1 MEKYQ
6 VYMLLDRKTNE
17 FYYNVAIVDSLVG
30 LVKYAKEIGVKYEA
44 LGEFY
49 LKDNEMECFV
59 DDENM
64 CEIYGIAKVT
74 KDLIM

>member
-6 VYMLLDRKTNE
+6 VYMLLDRKTGE
-17 FYYNVAIVDSLVG
+17 FYYNVAIMDSLVG
-30 LVKYAKEIGVKYEA
+30 LVKYAKELNLKYEA
-44 LGEFY
+44 LGEFF
-49 LKDNEMECFV
+49 LNDSDIECFV

-64 CEIYGIAKVT
+64 CEIYGISKVI